1 MPGCVYD
8 ASLQKR
14 ELRAGLRLTT
24 PATATTA
31 LAEDPGVL
39 RHYDVSDHVEV
50 VAFAHL
56 LEDFQKYIAC
66 TGTAQERLALIAARG
81 DEV

>member
-1 MPGCVYD
+1 MRNPL
-8 ASLQKR
+8 LQHLHYHGNGISFR
-14 ELRAGLRLTT
+14 FT
-24 PATATTA
+24 
-31 LAEDPGVL
+31 DQYVDVL
-39 RHYDVSDHVEV
+39 RHDDVSDHVEA
-50 VAFAHL
+50 VASAHL